1 MEFLAT
7 FPIFA
12 IEDATRQRGEL
23 LGAEHP
29 DTNQKIVFVFVFTE
43 EAWAQKLADQ
53 LGQYRVV
60 KLADDPDGFKQV
72 VSQIDQEIV
81 AFDPVV
87 IGDHLQVK
95 FQARVS
101 TILRRQ

>member
-12 IEDATRQRGEL
+12 IENTTRQHAEL

-29 DTNQKIVFVFVFTE
+29 DTNQKIVFVFTE
-43 EAWAQKLADQ
+43 EAGAQKLADQ

-72 VSQIDQEIV
+72 VSQIDKEIV

>member
-12 IEDATRQRGEL
+12 IKDSMPQHGEL
-23 LGAEHP
+23 LGVDHP
-29 DTNQKIVFVFVFTE
+29 DTHQKIVFVFTE
-43 EAWAQKLADQ
+43 EARAQEFADQ
-53 LGQYRVV
+53 LGHYRVV

-72 VSQIDQEIV
+72 VSQIDKEIV

-87 IGDHLQVK
+87 IGDYLQVK
-95 FQARVS
+95 FQTRVS
-101 TILRRQ
+101 TILRKQ

>member
-12 IEDATRQRGEL
+12 IEDATAQHGEL
-23 LGAEHP
+23 LGVDHP
-29 DTNQKIVFVFVFTE
+29 ETHQKIVFVFTE
-43 EAWAQKLADQ
+43 EARAQEFADQ
-53 LGQYRVV
+53 LGQYSVV

-72 VSQIDQEIV
+72 VSQLDKEIV

-87 IGDHLQVK
+87 IGDFLQVK

-101 TILRRQ
+101 TILRRH